1 MIIGLCGLA
10 GSGKDTVA
18 KILRDRRGFASVSFA
33 APIYRAVA
41 AITGLSVE
49 ELQDRRVK
57 EAKLPWLDASPRTL
71 LQTLGTEWGRDIV
84 DTDIWIKLAM
94 REAAGLRRAVLTDVR
109 FANEARAVKDDGGVV
124 WRVTRPAVVLDGE
137 AAQHSSEAG
146 LPDWLIDDVIDNDAG
161 LDALAGAVEAAFTR
175 LSAGTIQKAS

>member
-18 KILRDRRGFASVSFA
+18 KILRDRRGFACVSFA

-57 EAKLPWLDASPRTL
+57 ESRLPWLDASPRTL

-84 DTDIWIKLAM
+84 DADIWIKLAM
-94 REAAGLRRAVLTDVR
+94 REAAGLKNAVLTDVR
-109 FANEARAVKDDGGVV
+109 FANEAQAVKEAGGFV
-124 WRVTRPAVVLDGE
+124 WRVVRPAAVLDGL
-137 AAQHSSEAG
+137 AAEHSSEAG
-146 LPDWLIDDVIDNDAG
+146 LPDWLIDDVIDNATS
-161 LDALAGAVEAAFTR
+161 LDWLVGAVEAAFTR
-175 LSAGTIQKAS
+175 LSAGTILKAS

>member
-1 MIIGLCGLA
+1 MLIGLCGAA

-18 KILRDRRGFASVSFA
+18 KILRSRQGFVCVSFA

-49 ELQDRRVK
+49 ELQDRRTK
-57 EAKLPWLDASPRTL
+57 EATLPWLDASPRTL

-84 DTDIWIKLAM
+84 DRDIWIKLAM
-94 REAAGLRRAVLTDVR
+94 REAAGLRRAVLADVR
-109 FANEARAVKDDGGVV
+109 FANEAQAVKDDGGVV
-124 WRVTRPAVVLDGE
+124 WRVTRPAVLLDGP
-137 AAQHSSEAG
+137 AADHASEAG

-161 LDALAGAVEAAFTR
+161 LDALEAAVEAAFTR
-175 LSAGTIQKAS
+175 LSAGTILEAS